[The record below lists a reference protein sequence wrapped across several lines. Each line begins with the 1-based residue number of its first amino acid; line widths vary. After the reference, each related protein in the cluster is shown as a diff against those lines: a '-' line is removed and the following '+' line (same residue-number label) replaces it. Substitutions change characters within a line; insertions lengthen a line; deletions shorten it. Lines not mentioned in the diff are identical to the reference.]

1 MHTVLS
7 LAVLFV
13 VLFSNLSADVVRRAA
28 FDFGSGKIK
37 IQVADVDATSQQI
50 LTTLYSEN
58 IIVRLSEDLA
68 HQSDGKFSQAIMVQA
83 VEAARTLKQ
92 AAVNLCAEEFCGVAT
107 EAYRVALNGQD
118 LIDLYLNELSIPVQ
132 IISQDDEGKF
142 GFLALLQETKLDPA
156 QTICWD
162 IGGGSFQITFLDK
175 AGRMQSY
182 KGPFGRASIKNAI
195 ITHVKHQN
203 PQEVSTPNPMNNEEW
218 LAALAYFDSALP
230 QVPTEL
236 RDKLSQPN
244 VQLVGISAHP
254 ERLRA
259 LGTYQTK
266 DVLMALNDRLNKR
279 DEELST
285 EHHSPNM
292 AIGELVIIYG
302 LMNALDVD
310 QVAYYRTNGGSTSG
324 LLVSHEHWGPMD
336 WQTNTLEQADL
347 PQGALE

>member
-1 MHTVLS
+1 MHTVFS
-7 LAVLFV
+7 LVLLFV
-13 VLFSNLSADVVRRAA
+13 ILFSNLSADIVRRAA

-37 IQVADVDATSQQI
+37 VQVADVDTTSQQI
-50 LTTLYSEN
+50 LTTLYSEA

-83 VEAARTLKQ
+83 VEVARTLKQ
-92 AAVNLCAEEFCGVAT
+92 AAVKFGAEEFCGVAT

-118 LIDLYLNELSIPVQ
+118 LVNLYLNELSIPAK
-132 IISQDDEGKF
+132 IISQDAEGKF
-142 GFLALLQETKLDPA
+142 GFLALLQETKLNPA

-162 IGGGSFQITFLDK
+162 IGGGSFQITYLNK
-175 AGRMQSY
+175 EGRLQSY

-203 PQEVSTPNPMNNEEW
+203 PQEVSTPNPMNNDEW
-218 LAALAYFDSALP
+218 LAALAYFDTALP
-230 QVPTEL
+230 EVPEDL
-236 RDKLSQPN
+236 RDKLNQPD

-259 LGTYQTK
+259 LGSYQSK

-279 DEELST
+279 DEELSA

-292 AIGELVIIYG
+292 AIGELVIIHG
-302 LMNALDVD
+302 LMTALDVD

-324 LLVSHEHWGPMD
+324 LLVSHEHWRPMD
-336 WQTNTLEQADL
+336 WQRDTLEQAVHL
-347 PQGALE
+347 